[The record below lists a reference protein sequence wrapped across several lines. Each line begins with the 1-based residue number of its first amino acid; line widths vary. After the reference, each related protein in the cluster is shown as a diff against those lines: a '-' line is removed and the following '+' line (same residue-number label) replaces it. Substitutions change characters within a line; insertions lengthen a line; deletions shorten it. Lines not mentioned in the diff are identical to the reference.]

1 MEDVFWEVPPTPME
15 RQGIEHLIS
24 VVGQLYHVKVIE
36 VARHVQAWVV
46 LEINRRLLVSQ

>member
-15 RQGIEHLIS
+15 HQGIEHLIS
-24 VVGQLYHVKVIE
+24 VIGQLHNVKVIK

-46 LEINRRLLVSQ
+46 LEIYRLLLVSQ